1 MEEQNN
7 NKRVLRVELGND
19 VKKVSITGKD
29 GDEKVVMRQE
39 LDEDDLDVVTG
50 GSKSLKDLH
59 FHMEINENQ
68 IREGVIRHV
77 NINSGCH
84 PVKP

>member
-7 NKRVLRVELGND
+7 NKRVLRVELGDD
-19 VKKVSITGKD
+19 VKKVSITGKNS
-29 GDEKVVMRQE
+29 DEKVVMRQE

-59 FHMEINENQ
+59 FHVEINENQ
-68 IREGVIRHV
+68 IRVEGFRHFNV
-77 NINSGCH
+77 DCGCH
-84 PVKP
+84 PVMP